1 MKEAWGTIK
10 AFMRGWGSFVFGIVN
25 FAILLYIIYLLIRAM
40 FF

>member
-10 AFMRGWGSFVFGIVN
+10 AFMGGWGSFVFGIAAV
-25 FAILLYIIYLLIRAM
+25 AILLYVVYLFIRAM